1 MGTENDSKLRT
12 MSFVLPEGPQ
22 MIIDSKKINANEYY
36 VRTLGN
42 GPKSME
48 DTTSETSATEKVNAG
63 KQLFNSIRNCIPGLK
78 KNTDRQNQPEDDFK
92 NIKVR
97 YFKLSILEGI
107 NLEGTKCAY
116 EEFVTPQ
123 DVCKVINAMTSGL
136 EQ

>member
-1 MGTENDSKLRT
+1 MGTENDLELRT
-12 MSFVLPEGPQ
+12 MSFDLPEGPQ
-22 MIIDSKKINANEYY
+22 MIIDSIKINANEYY

-63 KQLFNSIRNCIPGLK
+63 KQLFDSIRNFIPGLK
-78 KNTDRQNQPEDDFK
+78 KNTENQPEDDIK
-92 NIKVR
+92 NIKLR
-97 YFKLSILEGI
+97 YFKLSILEGT

-116 EEFVTPQ
+116 KEFVTPQ
-123 DVCKVINAMTSGL
+123 DVCKVINAMKSGL

>member
-1 MGTENDSKLRT
+1 METENDLEL
-12 MSFVLPEGPQ
+12 MSFDLPKANGGPQ

-63 KQLFNSIRNCIPGLK
+63 KQLFDSIRNFIPGLN
-78 KNTDRQNQPEDDFK
+78 KNTDKQNQPEDDFK
-92 NIKVR
+92 NIKLR
-97 YFKLSILEGI
+97 YFKLSI
-107 NLEGTKCAY
+107 LEGTKCAY

-123 DVCKVINAMTSGL
+123 DVCKVINAMKSGL